1 MLRGNVG
8 LVIDLGNSET
18 RVYVLY
24 GGKKASFTLSNRFYE
39 LNKDY
44 VVPEDYLDGNTN
56 IFSVEGLSRVA
67 YGDLVNR
74 EFSAV
79 SMRPSALD
87 KKYSSIVSKLSLN
100 YTIFT
105 AYQYLS
111 KAYNKKMEE
120 IDVEFNV
127 TILLPPS
134 DIDYGAP
141 LIANMIKDIKEI
153 NFEIPEISKKVKIG
167 NVRVL
172 PEGFCAYIGVLM
184 KSGLKIRENQ
194 GYLVGATTLVID
206 IGAGTTDFCIIK
218 DNKVIEDTRDSF
230 EIGGNNISQR
240 VRKRLKQEGLSYPD
254 YIIQEAIQSGYVM
267 DGAKKLD
274 ISNMVEEVKETVAS
288 NIINE
293 IQSFFEAT
301 QYPVRSIEYLLVC
314 GGGTVE
320 PERDEM
326 SALSTYLVKYMK
338 KLSSN
343 IALVKMPKIKVG
355 DKEKEVSPRRLNIMG
370 ATVLSEGTK

>member
-56 IFSVEGLSRVA
+56 IFHVEGLSRVA

-111 KAYNKKMEE
+111 KAYNKKIDE

-134 DIDYGAP
+134 DIDYGAS

-153 NFEIPEISKKVKIG
+153 NFEIPEVYKKVKIG

-267 DGAKKLD
+267 DGAKQLD

-338 KLSSN
+338 NLSSN

-370 ATVLSEGTK
+370 ATVLTESTK

>member
-56 IFSVEGLSRVA
+56 IFSVEGLSRVT
-67 YGDLVNR
+67 YGELVNR

-100 YTIFT
+100 YSIFT

-111 KAYNKKMEE
+111 KAYNKKIDE

-141 LIANMIKDIKEI
+141 LIADMIKDIKEI

-167 NVRVL
+167 NIRVL

-267 DGAKKLD
+267 DGAKQLD
-274 ISNMVEEVKETVAS
+274 ISNMIEEVKETVAS

-314 GGGTVE
+314 GGGTIE

-370 ATVLSEGTK
+370 ATVLTESTK

>member
-39 LNKDY
+39 LNNDY

-56 IFSVEGLSRVA
+56 IFSIEGLQRVA

-141 LIANMIKDIKEI
+141 LIADMIKDIKEI

-167 NVRVL
+167 NVRIL

-267 DGAKKLD
+267 DGAKQLD
-274 ISNMVEEVKETVAS
+274 ISRMVEEVKETVAS

-343 IALVKMPKIKVG
+343 IALVEMPKIKVG

-370 ATVLSEGTK
+370 ATVLTEGTK